1 MGGENTRKFKS
12 DILLKADMSV
22 NINRTILRKIDQNVN
37 LVSSGSKVFTLNLS
51 GEYSLTEQIILK
63 AYFEMTSNTPYVSNS
78 YPNSTT
84 QGGFSVRL
92 TL

>member
-1 MGGENTRKFKS
+1 
-12 DILLKADMSV
+12 
-22 NINRTILRKIDQNVN
+22 NVN